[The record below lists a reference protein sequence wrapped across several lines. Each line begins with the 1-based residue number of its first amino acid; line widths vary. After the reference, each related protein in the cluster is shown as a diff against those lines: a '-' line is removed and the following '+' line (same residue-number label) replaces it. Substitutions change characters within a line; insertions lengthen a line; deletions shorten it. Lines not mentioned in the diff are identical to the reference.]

1 MTGIIFRYLFAEVGR
16 TWLVV
21 AGVLVFLTLGLGF
34 ARFIV
39 DAAAGE
45 LPVNTVLELA
55 LFKLVENLE
64 IVLPVSMLLGVL
76 LTLGRL
82 CRDNEMAALF
92 AGGAG
97 LREVYTPFIVVAL
110 LVATLAGTMS
120 IVAAPHAE
128 RALAR
133 VGAEGANTVI
143 QTLEPGRFRT
153 FLDGDAVFYAEKRDS
168 DDNLRDVFIR
178 VLRESSAGKATQTI
192 VTAERARQQID
203 DDTGAVT
210 LILDNGWRYEGNPG
224 DAAYRVI
231 QFGEHGVQLA
241 PPTGKA
247 SDDVDAQSTL
257 LLMTSDDPEAAS
269 EWQKRVSVPLSVLI
283 LTLIAL
289 PLGRVPPRAGRYGRV
304 IAGVL
309 VYVIYI
315 NAVHLAGVA
324 IEDGAIPAP
333 IGLWWVHLIA
343 LAIAIGMIAR
353 EQGVF
358 ARRRSV
364 AGASA

>member
-34 ARFIV
+34 ARFIA

-133 VGAEGANTVI
+133 LSGADRDLDQAVETAMSRAVKKAC
-143 QTLEPGRFRT
+143 QRVWGRRPVVET
-153 FLDGDAVFYAEKRDS
+153 T
-168 DDNLRDVFIR
+168 
-178 VLRESSAGKATQTI
+178 VLR
-192 VTAERARQQID
+192 
-203 DDTGAVT
+203 
-210 LILDNGWRYEGNPG
+210 L
-224 DAAYRVI
+224 
-231 QFGEHGVQLA
+231 
-241 PPTGKA
+241 
-247 SDDVDAQSTL
+247 
-257 LLMTSDDPEAAS
+257 
-269 EWQKRVSVPLSVLI
+269 
-283 LTLIAL
+283 
-289 PLGRVPPRAGRYGRV
+289 
-304 IAGVL
+304 
-309 VYVIYI
+309 
-315 NAVHLAGVA
+315 
-324 IEDGAIPAP
+324 
-333 IGLWWVHLIA
+333 
-343 LAIAIGMIAR
+343 
-353 EQGVF
+353 
-358 ARRRSV
+358 
-364 AGASA
+364 